1 MLVSGAFA
9 SGLLF
14 HQPGSSRMVIQENT
28 YPLSV
33 VVFSEGSVY
42 PVDDVQPAVGPAGN
56 PSTH

>member
-1 MLVSGAFA
+1 MQARFWCFKSTAFA
-9 SGLLF
+9 SVLLI

-42 PVDDVQPAVGPAGN
+42 PVDDV
-56 PSTH
+56 